1 MKDMKQA
8 CCEHKIS
15 VVMNTYN
22 AALYLEDVLDSV
34 SEFDEV
40 VVCDMESTDGTPDI
54 ARRKGCRVIT
64 FKKGNISICEPARDF
79 AVHSARHEWVLV
91 VDADEI
97 VTPQLRSYLY
107 GRIRRGDCPQGLF
120 IPRRNKFMGRYGHS
134 SPDYQLRFLMRDRT
148 RWRPVIHCLPDID
161 GTVEKISACLTGV
174 HLLHLDDAGISSRV
188 SKMNVYTD
196 YEVPRRAGRHHGML
210 SLLLRPLWF
219 FVRSLLLHGGV
230 LDGRRGLIKAYMA
243 AVYQIVLLAKIQENK
258 WKDGK
263 DKYNGTR

>member
-1 MKDMKQA
+1 MKQA

-22 AALYLEDVLDSV
+22 AALYLEEVLDSV

-120 IPRRNKFMGRYGHS
+120 IPRRNKFM
-134 SPDYQLRFLMRDRT
+134 
-148 RWRPVIHCLPDID
+148 
-161 GTVEKISACLTGV
+161 V